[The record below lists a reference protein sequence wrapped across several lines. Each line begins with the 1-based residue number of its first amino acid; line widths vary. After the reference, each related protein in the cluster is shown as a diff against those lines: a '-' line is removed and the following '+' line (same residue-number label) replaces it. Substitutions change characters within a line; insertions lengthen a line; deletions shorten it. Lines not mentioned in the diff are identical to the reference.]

1 MKVRTSLAGFAALAG
16 AMVLAACSNS
26 SEPAKP
32 AESTPAS
39 APAAAA
45 KPAAGGARVFFIEPM
60 DGASVKSP
68 VHFRFGAEGITIA
81 AVPPDPVTTV
91 RPNTGHFHLGVDT
104 DCLAPGTEIVKG
116 TPTWVHFGK
125 GDDQFDS
132 QFTPG
137 QHKVSLQIGDDK
149 HVTMPGFCST
159 ITFNVTQ

>member
-1 MKVRTSLAGFAALAG
+1 MNVRTSFAGLGAVAG
-16 AMVLAACSNS
+16 ALLLAACSS

-32 AESTPAS
+32 AESAPAPAS
-39 APAAAA
+39 TPPAAAVSS
-45 KPAAGGARVFFIEPM
+45 AAPRVFFIEPT

-68 VHFRFGAEGITIA
+68 VHFRFGSEGVTIA

-91 RPNTGHFHLGVDT
+91 RPNTGHFHLGIDA

-125 GDDQFDS
+125 GDDVFDS

-137 QHKVSLQIGDDK
+137 PHKVSLQGADDK
-149 HVTMPGFCST
+149 HVTMPGLCTT
-159 ITFNVTQ
+159 ITINVTQ